1 MPAPLTAN
9 LERLLMRKHFFNKKV
24 SIAGRKIG
32 DGERVFVIAEAGVA
46 HFGSMKKAF
55 ELVDMAVEAGADAV
69 KFQVFKTE
77 RLVSSIAPDWIK
89 RLKPKELPYGSFRK
103 IKSYCDRKG
112 ILFLATAHEE
122 ESADFIEALGVPAV
136 KIGSGEVKNLPFI
149 RHIAKKRKPLIISTG
164 LHFLEDIQDILDK
177 CRKEGNKQIVL
188 MHCITAYPAPLSE
201 VNLSAIRT
209 MKEMFNVPVGYSDH
223 TVGVTIP
230 LSAVAIGASV
240 IEKHICLDK
249 KTKGSQDCRVAC
261 DRKDL
266 SGFIRAVREI
276 EIAIGDGKKVIPAS
290 SKKSMSWARKSIVA
304 VRRLSAG
311 HKVSQQ
317 DIAFKRPGTGI
328 APDDAGKIIGR
339 RLKRDVGKDDLILWK
354 HL

>member
-1 MPAPLTAN
+1 MK
-9 LERLLMRKHFFNKKV
+9 KHFFNKKV

-32 DGERVFVIAEAGVA
+32 DGEKVFVIAEAGVA
-46 HFGSMKKAF
+46 HFGSMKRAF
-55 ELVDMAVEAGADAV
+55 KLIDMAVDAGADAV

-77 RLVSSIAPDWIK
+77 DLVSSIAPDWIK
-89 RLKPKELPYGSFRK
+89 RLKPKELPYDSFRK
-103 IKSYCDRKG
+103 IKSYCEKKG

-122 ESADFIEALGVPAV
+122 QSADFIEDLEVPAV

-164 LHFLEDIQDILDK
+164 LHSLEDIQDILDK

-201 VNLSAIRT
+201 VNLSAIKK
-209 MKEMFNVPVGYSDH
+209 MKEMFNIPVGYSDH

-230 LSAVAIGASV
+230 LSAVAAGACV

-249 KTKGSQDCRVAC
+249 KTKGSQDCRIAC
-261 DRKDL
+261 DCKDFP
-266 SGFIRAVREI
+266 GFIKAVREI
-276 EIAIGDGKKVIPAS
+276 EAAIGDGKKVVSAS
-290 SKKSMSWARKSIVA
+290 AKKSMSWARKSIVA
-304 VRRLSAG
+304 ACKLSAG
-311 HKVSQQ
+311 HKISQQ

-328 APDDAGKIIGR
+328 APDDAGKIMGR
-339 RLKRDVGKDDLILWK
+339 RLKRDIEKDNLILWK
-354 HL
+354 HFK